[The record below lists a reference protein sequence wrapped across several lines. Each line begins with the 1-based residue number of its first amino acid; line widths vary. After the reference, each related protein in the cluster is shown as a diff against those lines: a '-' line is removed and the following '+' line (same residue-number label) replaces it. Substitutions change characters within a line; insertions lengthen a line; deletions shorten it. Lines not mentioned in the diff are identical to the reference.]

1 MFKIYYHFHI
11 DKQRLCTKFFQSIS
25 NWSLVAKATMNALPI
40 VKYFNVLKNILSYF
54 INVRVGL
61 AIY

>member
-1 MFKIYYHFHI
+1 
-11 DKQRLCTKFFQSIS
+11 
-25 NWSLVAKATMNALPI
+25 MNALPI